1 MHRLTLLLL
10 ITALTLSFATAASAA
25 SAIKGKVLYKKI
37 CQSCHTQ
44 EGEGGIMGPA
54 DKKKEE
60 WKTFFNEDQHNSH
73 PEAWQDLTRKKRK
86 DLLLFFMNY
95 SIDSELPEECG

>member
-1 MHRLTLLLL
+1 MYRLILLFL
-10 ITALTLSFATAASAA
+10 ITALTMSCNTAVYAA

-44 EGEGGIMGPA
+44 EGEGGIMGPS
-54 DKKKEE
+54 DKRKEE
-60 WKTFFNEDQHNSH
+60 WKTFFNEDQHNRH
-73 PEAWQDLTRKKRK
+73 PEAWRELTRKKQK

-95 SIDSELPEECG
+95 AIDSEPPDECG